1 MCCGLQQTV
10 IMCFLSVADNQEMVD
25 CLRTIDAWRLVNRA
39 TVLVGNPEIPAWGTV
54 IDGEL
59 IPEVWWIVSLGHSM

>member
-1 MCCGLQQTV
+1 
-10 IMCFLSVADNQEMVD
+10 MCFLSVADNQEMVD

-39 TVLVGNPEIPAWGTV
+39 TVLIADPENTLWGTV

-59 IPEVWWIVSLGHSM
+59 TPEVSWIVSLGR